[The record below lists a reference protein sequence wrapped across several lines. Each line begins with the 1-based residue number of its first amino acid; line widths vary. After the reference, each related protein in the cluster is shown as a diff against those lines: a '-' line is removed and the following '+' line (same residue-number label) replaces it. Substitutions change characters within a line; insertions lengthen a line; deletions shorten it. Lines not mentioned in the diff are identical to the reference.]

1 MDNSSD
7 LTVEK
12 HLDCVCPKIF
22 FKDYNLQKLRNA
34 KLFEIFNDT
43 GTHTTGQLLS
53 AAPLALSIDAGK
65 TKNPGSID
73 IMITFLVVCFD
84 WIVLAV
90 FVM

>member
-1 MDNSSD
+1 M
-7 LTVEK
+7 TVEK

-34 KLFEIFNDT
+34 KLFEIANDM
-43 GTHTTGQLLS
+43 GTPQVS
-53 AAPLALSIDAGK
+53 SFPRPLSIDGGK

-73 IMITFLVVCFD
+73 IMITVLVVCFD